1 MPSKPSTA
9 GKAEKPGGK
18 TETAENAGAKNEG
31 EGNRTAAR
39 HYNEDTRDFI
49 ESGKVE
55 KSADMA
61 RKAVEGDEGKE
72 LKRAEKQGMKPA
84 RH

>member
-1 MPSKPSTA
+1 MTSKPKTA
-9 GKAEKPGGK
+9 GKAENKGGG
-18 TETAENAGAKNEG
+18 TAGGKNEG
-31 EGNRTAAR
+31 EGSRTAAR
-39 HYNEDTRDFI
+39 HYNKDTRDFV

-55 KSADMA
+55 KSADKA
-61 RKAVEGDEGKE
+61 RTAVEGDERKE

>member
-1 MPSKPSTA
+1 MSNKPSVS
-9 GKAEKPGGK
+9 GK
-18 TETAENAGAKNEG
+18 TEKTGGKNEG

-39 HYNEDTRDFI
+39 HYNKDTRDFV

-55 KSADMA
+55 KSAEKA
-61 RKAVEGDEGKE
+61 RRAVESDDGEE
-72 LKRAEKQGMKPA
+72 LKRAEQQGKKPA

>member
-1 MPSKPSTA
+1 MGNKQ
-9 GKAEKPGGK
+9 
-18 TETAENAGAKNEG
+18 KNEG

-39 HYNEDTRDFI
+39 QYNKESRDFV

-55 KSADMA
+55 KSAEKA
-61 RKAVEGDEGKE
+61 REALDSDE
-72 LKRAEKQGMKPA
+72 AEKLKKAEKEGLKKA

>member
-1 MPSKPSTA
+1 MSKTQ
-9 GKAEKPGGK
+9 
-18 TETAENAGAKNEG
+18 KNEG

-39 HYNEDTRDFI
+39 RYNKDTREFV

-55 KSADMA
+55 KNAEKA
-61 RKAVEGDEGKE
+61 RQAAAGDEGRAMKQ
-72 LKRAEKQGMKPA
+72 AEKEGLKKA

>member
-1 MPSKPSTA
+1 MK
-9 GKAEKPGGK
+9 GRQ
-18 TETAENAGAKNEG
+18 KNEG

-39 HYNEDTRDFI
+39 AYNKESRAFV

-55 KSADMA
+55 KSAEKA
-61 RKAVEGDEGKE
+61 RKAVDSNEARS
-72 LKRAEKQGMKPA
+72 LKRAEKEGLKKA

>member
-1 MPSKPSTA
+1 MTKRQ
-9 GKAEKPGGK
+9 
-18 TETAENAGAKNEG
+18 KNEG

-39 HYNEDTRDFI
+39 EYNKESRSFI

-55 KSADMA
+55 KSAEKA
-61 RKAVEGDEGKE
+61 RKAVEGEEDRS
-72 LKRAEKQGMKPA
+72 LKRAEKEGLKKA

>member
-1 MPSKPSTA
+1 MA
-9 GKAEKPGGK
+9 DK
-18 TETAENAGAKNEG
+18 TRNEG

-39 HYNEDTRDFI
+39 HYNKAAREFV

-55 KSADMA
+55 KSAERA
-61 RKAVEGDEGKE
+61 RKAVEDDKSGT
-72 LKRAEKQGMKPA
+72 LKRAEEKGRKPA

>member
-1 MPSKPSTA
+1 VT
-9 GKAEKPGGK
+9 
-18 TETAENAGAKNEG
+18 NRQKNEG

-39 HYNEDTRDFI
+39 KYNKESRSFI

-55 KSADMA
+55 KSAEKA
-61 RKAVEGDEGKE
+61 RKAVEGEE
-72 LKRAEKQGMKPA
+72 ARSLKRAENEGLKKA

>member
-1 MPSKPSTA
+1 MTKSQ
-9 GKAEKPGGK
+9 
-18 TETAENAGAKNEG
+18 KNEG

-39 HYNEDTRDFI
+39 EYNKDQRSFV

-55 KSADMA
+55 KSAE
-61 RKAVEGDEGKE
+61 KAKTAVDSDEAE
-72 LKRAEKQGMKPA
+72 SLKKAEKEGLKKA

>member
-1 MPSKPSTA
+1 MSSKPNDS
-9 GKAEKPGGK
+9 GK
-18 TETAENAGAKNEG
+18 TRNEG

-39 HYNEDTRDFI
+39 HYNKDTRDFI

-55 KSADMA
+55 KSAEKA
-61 RKAVEGDEGKE
+61 RTAVEKDEGKD
-72 LKRAEKQGMKPA
+72 LKDAEKKGMKPA

>member
-1 MPSKPSTA
+1 MTKRQ
-9 GKAEKPGGK
+9 
-18 TETAENAGAKNEG
+18 KNEG

-39 HYNEDTRDFI
+39 EYNKESRSFI

-55 KSADMA
+55 KSAEKA
-61 RKAVEGDEGKE
+61 RKAVEGEE
-72 LKRAEKQGMKPA
+72 ARSLKRAENEGLKKA

>member
-1 MPSKPSTA
+1 MSSKPIAA
-9 GKAEKPGGK
+9 GKAENKGGK
-18 TETAENAGAKNEG
+18 NEGAKNEG

-39 HYNEDTRDFI
+39 HYNKDTRDFV

-55 KSADMA
+55 KSAEKA
-61 RKAVEGDEGKE
+61 RKAVEGDEGKD
-72 LKRAEKQGMKPA
+72 LRRAEKQGKKPA

>member
-1 MPSKPSTA
+1 MSSKHSEADKAKTA
-9 GKAEKPGGK
+9 AS
-18 TETAENAGAKNEG
+18 KNEG

-39 HYNEDTRDFI
+39 HYNKETRDFV

-55 KSADMA
+55 KSADKA
-61 RKAVEGDEGKE
+61 RKAVDSDEGKD

>member
-1 MPSKPSTA
+1 MAKDQ
-9 GKAEKPGGK
+9 
-18 TETAENAGAKNEG
+18 KNEG

-39 HYNEDTRDFI
+39 RYNKDSREFV

-55 KSADMA
+55 KSAEKA
-61 RKAVEGDEGKE
+61 RDAVEKDDDS
-72 LKRAEKQGMKPA
+72 LKRAEKEGLKKA

>member
-1 MPSKPSTA
+1 MT
-9 GKAEKPGGK
+9 
-18 TETAENAGAKNEG
+18 NRQKNEG

-39 HYNEDTRDFI
+39 EYNKDSRSFV

-55 KSADMA
+55 KSAEKA
-61 RKAVEGDEGKE
+61 RKAVEGQEASS
-72 LKRAEKQGMKPA
+72 LKRAEKEGLKKA

>member
-1 MPSKPSTA
+1 MSSKPKTA
-9 GKAEKPGGK
+9 GE
-18 TETAENAGAKNEG
+18 AENKGGKNEG

-39 HYNEDTRDFI
+39 HYNKDTRDI
-49 ESGKVE
+49 VESGKVE
-55 KSADMA
+55 KSADKA
-61 RKAVEGDEGKE
+61 RKAVEGDERNE

>member
-1 MPSKPSTA
+1 MSSKPKAA
-9 GKAEKPGGK
+9 GKAE
-18 TETAENAGAKNEG
+18 TEGAKKAGAQKNEG

-39 HYNEDTRDFI
+39 HYNKDTRDFV

-55 KSADMA
+55 KSADKA
-61 RKAVEGDEGKE
+61 RKAVEGDERKE